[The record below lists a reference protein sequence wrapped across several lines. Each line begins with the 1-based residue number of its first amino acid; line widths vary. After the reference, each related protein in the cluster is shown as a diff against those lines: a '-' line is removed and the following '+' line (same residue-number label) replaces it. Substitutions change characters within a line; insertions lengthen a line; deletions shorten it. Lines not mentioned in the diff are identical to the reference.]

1 MNAQKKLGQDRVT
14 AVSFG
19 AGTYMVHLS
28 DLFRKWAPYG
38 VTEDAFIEHLLSIGV
53 PIVHMPSGDRFVD
66 LFTYQV
72 ALRALSSW
80 FEPSWTFPDT
90 TKPLGKRV
98 SNGLRTRLVPALI
111 RPHLSRY
118 VGELILARKAELRRN
133 TPDTVRAFHSAM
145 ERLSHALC
153 QHLTMSRL
161 DLLKQ
166 SLDAYTEFEVG
177 PSPDPCPSET
187 TNPPVLPI
195 PPVAEGAAA
204 PSFKSQSPLPL
215 SHPINPSGISPMAPM
230 PSSPTSTP
238 TSWEVP
244 SSSMGSQDAI
254 SLLDLPNSPSP
265 TPKRSDLEP

>member
-1 MNAQKKLGQDRVT
+1 MT
-14 AVSFG
+14 AISFG

-28 DLFRKWAPYG
+28 DLYRKWSPYG
-38 VTEDAFIEHLLSIGV
+38 VTENAFEEHLLSIGV

-98 SNGLRTRLVPALI
+98 SNGLRIRLVPALI
-111 RPHLSRY
+111 RPHLSRF
-118 VGELILARKAELRRN
+118 VGELILARKAELRKN

-166 SLDAYTEFEVG
+166 SLDAYTDFEVL
-177 PSPDPCPSET
+177 PSPDACPSPSP
-187 TNPPVLPI
+187 NPQAPQM
-195 PPVAEGAAA
+195 PPEVGNPAA
-204 PSFKSQSPLPL
+204 PSYKSASPLPL
-215 SHPINPSGISPMAPM
+215 LHPTNPSETSPTEPM
-230 PSSPTSTP
+230 PSSPTSMLIP
-238 TSWEVP
+238 WEAP
-244 SSSMGSQDAI
+244 SSSMDSQDAI

-265 TPKRSDLEP
+265 TPKRSDSEP

>member
-1 MNAQKKLGQDRVT
+1 
-14 AVSFG
+14 
-19 AGTYMVHLS
+19 MVHLS
-28 DLFRKWAPYG
+28 DLFRKWSPYG
-38 VTEDAFIEHLLSIGV
+38 VTEEAFTEHLKAIGV

-80 FEPSWTFPDT
+80 FEPSWTFPDST
-90 TKPLGKRV
+90 TPFAKRV

-111 RPHLSRY
+111 RPHLARY
-118 VGELILARKAELRRN
+118 VGELILARKAELRKN
-133 TPDTVRAFHSAM
+133 TPDTVKAFHSAM

-166 SLDAYTEFEVG
+166 SLDAYTDFEVG
-177 PSPDPCPSET
+177 PPLDPCPDET
-187 TNPPVLPI
+187 TNPQHHPT
-195 PPVAEGAAA
+195 PPAAVGAAA
-204 PSFKSQSPLPL
+204 PSFRSQDQPHQSQPTNL
-215 SHPINPSGISPMAPM
+215 SETSPMEPT

-238 TSWEVP
+238 TPWEEP
-244 SSSMGSQDAI
+244 SSSLGSQDAI

-265 TPKRSDLEP
+265 TPKKYDLEP